1 LEPLRATQEVH
12 QIYQLPLHRVVVVEA
27 LARLLEKM
35 VALAVVEE
43 RQLLLDKLVEQ
54 AMRVHIH
61 P

>member
-12 QIYQLPLHRVVVVEA
+12 QIYQLPLHLVVVVEA
-27 LARLLEKM
+27 LALLLEKM

-43 RQLLLDKLVEQ
+43 RQLLLDKLAEQ

-61 P
+61 L